1 MALSNTLKR
10 IIFYG
15 TFLAFLNYAGLS
27 IAGAIGAKTLKKQIQ
42 KKEVQI
48 ACQTDKYLEDIV
60 GSIDKYNCTPLQ
72 LLKAA
77 HAITSK
83 KMNYNKDF
91 WANES
96 KQALNEGKG
105 DCRYFSAFTYS
116 NFLYLAEQLGMC
128 SMKDKVRMCIGY
140 NYDDKKVNY
149 GHAWLQVMIN
159 GEWHNYETTE
169 DRIKKNETIDF
180 KNLDEKIPD
189 SEVIDSLP
197 ATACSVIKNDYEILE
212 DKTDF
217 LFSVKTGADL
227 KKLLF

>member
-1 MALSNTLKR
+1 MKLKNALKR
-10 IIFYG
+10 VAFYG
-15 TFLAFLNYAGLS
+15 TLLAFLNYAGLP

-60 GSIDKYNCTPLQ
+60 STIDKYNCTPLQ
-72 LLKAA
+72 ILKAA

-83 KMNYNKDF
+83 KLTPTKSSITLN
-91 WANES
+91 S
-96 KQALNEGKG
+96 KKAYKEGKA
-105 DCRYFSAFTYS
+105 DCKYFSTFTYS
-116 NFLYLAEQLGMC
+116 NYLYLAEQLGLP
-128 SMKDKVRMCIGY
+128 SMKGDVRMCIGY
-140 NYDDKKVNY
+140 EYDDKKVKY
-149 GHAWLQVMIN
+149 GHAWLQVMID
-159 GEWHNYETTE
+159 GKWRNYETTE
-169 DRIKKNETIDF
+169 DRITKNETIDF

-197 ATACSVIKNDYEILE
+197 ATACSVIKNDYGILE

-217 LFSVKTGADL
+217 LFSIKTGADL

>member
-1 MALSNTLKR
+1 MAINKTLKR
-10 IIFYG
+10 IVFWG
-15 TFLAFLNYAGLS
+15 TFLAFLNYYSLPIG
-27 IAGAIGAKTLKKQIQ
+27 GCIGAKILKKEIQ

-60 GSIDKYNCTPLQ
+60 GSIDKYAGTPLQ
-72 LLKAA
+72 ILKAA

-83 KMNYNKDF
+83 KMSYNKDF
-91 WANES
+91 WSNES
-96 KQALNEGKG
+96 KDAFKNGKG
-105 DCRYFSAFTYS
+105 DCRYFAAFTYS
-116 NFLYLAEQLGMC
+116 NFLYLAEQLGMY

-140 NYDDKKVNY
+140 NYDDKKVDY

-159 GEWHNYETTE
+159 GEWRNYETTE
-169 DRIKKNETIDF
+169 DRITKNETINF

-189 SEVIDSLP
+189 SKVIDSMP
-197 ATACSVIKNDYEILE
+197 ATACSVIKNDYGILE